1 MIATIAILLI
11 VTVVVAVVYL
21 APRIAAPSLVFD
33 QSPDRPCPFGY
44 RMAWLAIRTRDTKRV
59 VEVLQL
65 GDARPANWQTGIGTI
80 YDAEHSEQRVFVS
93 PPVNGWTF
101 VVGLSLPQPVG
112 RGFVDKCLPL
122 LTVLGR
128 EFIEV
133 QYYLTHPA
141 IDFHAWARIVDGK
154 LIRAFAMGDEG
165 MLWNRGKPTKEE
177 KSLGLKLFELRGV
190 RGRRGD
196 AGGELIL
203 HPTEDH
209 VMRLASRWSVD
220 PTSLATTPVE
230 PATGLIAWTPAAWT
244 AERMRKAG

>member
-1 MIATIAILLI
+1 VIATIAIFILA
-11 VTVVVAVVYL
+11 TVAVAVFYL
-21 APRIAAPSLVFD
+21 APRIAPPSLVFELV
-33 QSPDRPCPFGY
+33 PDRPCPFGY
-44 RMAWLAIRTRDTKRV
+44 RMAWLAIRTRDTPRV
-59 VEVLQL
+59 VEVLGL
-65 GDARPANWQTGIGTI
+65 GDPRPANWQTGIGTI
-80 YDAEHSEQRVFVS
+80 YDREHAEQRVFVS

-122 LTVLGR
+122 VTELGR

-133 QYYLTHPA
+133 QYYLTHPV

-154 LIRAFAMGDEG
+154 LVRAFAMGDEG
-165 MLWNRGKPTKEE
+165 ILWNRGKPTKEE

-209 VMRLASRWSVD
+209 VMRLASRWSLD
-220 PTSLATTPVE
+220 PTVLDRNAVE
-230 PATGLIAWTPAAWT
+230 PATGLIAWVPAAWA